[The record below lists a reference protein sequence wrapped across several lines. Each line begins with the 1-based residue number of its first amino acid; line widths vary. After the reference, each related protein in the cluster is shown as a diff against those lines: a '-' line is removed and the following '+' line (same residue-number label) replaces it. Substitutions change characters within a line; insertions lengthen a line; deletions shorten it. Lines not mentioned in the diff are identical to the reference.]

1 MVLSVTC
8 KVYGTPEFLITRN
21 VYGTPKSLVACK
33 VLLPGIF
40 AYPVIDVVI
49 RTSSENERNRMGDY
63 NGDVS
68 AIAVDGPEARVMVP
82 VGLCSRERVG
92 NE

>member
-8 KVYGTPEFLITRN
+8 KLYGTPEFLITRN

-33 VLLPGIF
+33 VLLPRIF

-49 RTSSENERNRMGDY
+49 RTSSENERNRMEDY

-68 AIAVDGPEARVMVP
+68 AIAVDGPEAPVMVP
-82 VGLCSRERVG
+82 VGFCSRERVG